1 MRLDKPT
8 FVKSI
13 NMIKAYKEKL
23 DEAYTEIEN
32 VIGDCEKLI
41 EKVDGVDA
49 MIRLLEVAC
58 GDNKFI
64 QTYAYDA
71 CWGEWDAVWVDDKG
85 GKFPFKTIDDLWAVL
100 NYTMPWELKLVLC

>member
-8 FVKSI
+8 FVKCI
-13 NMIKAYKEKL
+13 GMIKAYKEKL
-23 DEAYTEIEN
+23 DEAYTEIES

-49 MIRLLEVAC
+49 MIQLLEVAC
-58 GDNKFI
+58 GDSKFL
-64 QTYAYDA
+64 QAYAYDT
-71 CWGEWDAVWVDDKG
+71 CWGKWDAKYVTDSG
-85 GKFPFKTIDDLWAVL
+85 REFPFKTIDDLWAVL